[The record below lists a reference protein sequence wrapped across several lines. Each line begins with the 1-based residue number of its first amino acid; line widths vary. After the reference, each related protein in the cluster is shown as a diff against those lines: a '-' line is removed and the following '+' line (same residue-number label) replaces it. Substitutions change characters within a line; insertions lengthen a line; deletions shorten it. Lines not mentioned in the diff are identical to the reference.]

1 MSDDVEDLV
10 AEARSLAEAA
20 GALTL
25 RWFNDRYLDI
35 EHKADG
41 SEVTAADRAAERH
54 IREYLATHHGA
65 DAILGEEEGIQEG
78 TTGRRWIIDPIDGT
92 RGFVRG
98 VPLYSTLIAVV
109 DDDGPIVGVIHL
121 PALGQTLAAGRGIGC
136 WLGNH
141 RCQVSSVGS
150 LSEAMVTTSGFDAFR
165 EDQLV
170 SALAR
175 AGHLRTWGDAY
186 GYFLVATGQAEVMV
200 DPICSTWDLAP
211 MPVII
216 TEAGG
221 EFTDLDGRHD
231 YTNGNGLASNGV
243 LHTAALEML
252 RGSNQ

>member
-1 MSDDVEDLV
+1 
-10 AEARSLAEAA
+10 
-20 GALTL
+20 
-25 RWFNDRYLDI
+25 
-35 EHKADG
+35 
-41 SEVTAADRAAERH
+41 
-54 IREYLATHHGA
+54 
-65 DAILGEEEGIQEG
+65 
-78 TTGRRWIIDPIDGT
+78 
-92 RGFVRG
+92 
-98 VPLYSTLIAVV
+98 
-109 DDDGPIVGVIHL
+109 
-121 PALGQTLAAGRGIGC
+121 
-136 WLGNH
+136 
-141 RCQVSSVGS
+141 
-150 LSEAMVTTSGFDAFR
+150 MVTTSGFDAFR